1 LSRGEAICK
10 GALWAISLYKYLSEE
25 AGIIKKRDM
34 KTKFITITLIM
45 IFINGCVLF
54 KPDEN
59 SLIPD
64 GTPGSFSLY
73 TNDEKHEAVF
83 WWKDF
88 ENPELDRL
96 IETALGANFDLRGAY
111 ARLKQAQAF
120 SKISAS
126 EMLPQVSA
134 SAGYDHKKTDSSAST
149 GGSTSNTFSLGLAA
163 SYELDLWGKVRSQK
177 EADRLYM
184 NESRELYKSAA
195 MTVAAE
201 IAESWIDIIATR
213 KEIAFVNE
221 TIKANESLLG
231 AMQLRFEKS
240 HATALDVLQQK
251 QALASA
257 RSSLPLLE
265 AKERILMNNMIL
277 LTGKTGVS
285 NNQVKSGKLP
295 ELPPV
300 PAPGLPAELISM
312 RPDIRAAGLHLKAAD
327 WEVSAAKAARLPSLS
342 LTASGTYSAAD
353 VDDIFRN
360 WIANLAASLTGP
372 VFDAGRRKSVV
383 KRARAVAEERIATYE
398 KTVFSAIR
406 DVENAL
412 VNEDKQ
418 SAYLNAIANERKAA
432 ELSLKESTRR
442 YLAGQ
447 VSFLTMQ
454 ERFLRVQAL
463 NGQQIRQKA
472 AVLKYRIALY
482 RALGGNWKWEKQK
495 KKKEKRLPIPVLGS
509 TTDKRS

>member
-1 LSRGEAICK
+1 M
-10 GALWAISLYKYLSEE
+10 
-25 AGIIKKRDM
+25 KK
-34 KTKFITITLIM
+34 KLFVTTLI
-45 IFINGCVLF
+45 IFFINGCVLF
-54 KPDEN
+54 KPDEQ

-64 GTPGSFSLY
+64 GTPDAFSLY
-73 TNDEKHEAVF
+73 SNGEKQESLF

-88 ENPELDRL
+88 KNPELDRL
-96 IETALGANFDLRGAY
+96 IETALGSNFDLREAY

-134 SAGYDHKKTDSSAST
+134 SAGFDHKKTDSSSS
-149 GGSTSNTFSLGLAA
+149 GGASTSNTFSLGLAA
-163 SYELDLWGKVRSQK
+163 SYELDLWGRVRSQK

-184 NESRELYKSAA
+184 TESRELYQSAA

-201 IAESWIDIIATR
+201 ITEAWIDIIATR
-213 KEIAFVNE
+213 KEIAFVKE

-231 AMQLRFEKS
+231 AMLLRFEKS

-257 RSSLPLLE
+257 RSALPLLE

-277 LTGKTGVS
+277 LTGKTGASENRVES
-285 NNQVKSGKLP
+285 DLLP
-295 ELPPV
+295 SLPPV

-327 WEVSAAKAARLPSLS
+327 WEVSAARAARLPSLS
-342 LTASGTYSAAD
+342 LSASGTYSAAD

-383 KRARAVAEERIATYE
+383 KRARAIAEERLATYE

-418 SAYLNAIANERKAA
+418 SAYLSAIGNERMAA

-463 NGQQIRQKA
+463 NGQEIRQKA

-482 RALGGNWKWEKQK
+482 RALGGNWNWKESE
-495 KKKEKRLPIPVLGS
+495 KKKENEKAISLPMPVVG
-509 TTDKRS
+509 KIEEKGIRY